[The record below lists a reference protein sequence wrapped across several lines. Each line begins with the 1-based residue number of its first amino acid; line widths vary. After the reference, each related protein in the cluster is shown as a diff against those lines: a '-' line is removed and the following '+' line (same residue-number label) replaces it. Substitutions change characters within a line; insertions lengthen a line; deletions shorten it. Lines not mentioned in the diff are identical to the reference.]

1 MGRLLGNFLPYGTLV
16 VNVLGSLALGWL
28 ATVFLARAEINVA
41 LRLGIAVG
49 FLGAF
54 TTFSAFSFESVQLM
68 LNGAVWR
75 AALNVAANTVVC
87 LGMCYLGMQVGTA
100 GLIFQATGLYKHT
113 LNFSQLNQGEFL
125 AGISLIFLFAAILLC
140 QIFPIC
146 SREIFGRSMSD
157 LCADRPRLI
166 TGIPEG
172 TSSKRFL
179 SSRFNKANS
188 K

>member
-1 MGRLLGNFLPYGTLV
+1 MPDLSIAAIAVGGGLGSVARFIVTWEMERWLGNFLPYGTLI

-28 ATVFLARAEINVA
+28 ATVFLARPEINIA

-87 LGMCYLGMQVGTA
+87 LGMCYLGMQ
-100 GLIFQATGLYKHT
+100 
-113 LNFSQLNQGEFL
+113 L
-125 AGISLIFLFAAILLC
+125 A
-140 QIFPIC
+140 
-146 SREIFGRSMSD
+146 
-157 LCADRPRLI
+157 RL
-166 TGIPEG
+166 
-172 TSSKRFL
+172 S
-179 SSRFNKANS
+179 
-188 K
+188 